1 MKAPLYD
8 LDRAASLDEAVTLL
22 ARDAFFKPIAG
33 GQSLGAMLNLR
44 LARPERLID
53 LDALPA
59 LREAHLTDG
68 GLVLGAMVTHAALED
83 GRVPDVT
90 HGMLA
95 QVARGIAYRAVRN
108 RGTVGGSLCHADP
121 AADWVSAMAAMGATC
136 VLRGAQGERHVPASA
151 FLRSA
156 FEPDVEP
163 AEVLTAVRIPA
174 FGAGARWG
182 YRKHCR
188 KTGEFAMAIVAGLH
202 DPQRGIE
209 RLVFGALD
217 GAPQVIEGAGLLAG
231 LARATAR
238 QDLIASAGL
247 ATPVDRAALHLDLL
261 GSVLT
266 DLGVAHED

>member
-1 MKAPLYD
+1 MKAPDYA
-8 LDRAASLDEAVTLL
+8 LDRASSLAEAVTLL
-22 ARDAFFKPIAG
+22 ARDEFFKPIAG

-44 LARPERLID
+44 LARPERLVD
-53 LDALPA
+53 LDALSA
-59 LREAHLTDG
+59 LRQAQVDDG
-68 GLVLGAMVTHAALED
+68 WLVLGALVTHAALED

-95 QVARGIAYRAVRN
+95 HVARGIAYRAVRN

-121 AADWVSAMAAMGATC
+121 AADWVSAMAAVGAEC
-136 VLRGAQGERHVPASA
+136 VLHGAQGDRQVPAA
-151 FLRSA
+151 TFLRSA
-156 FEPDVEP
+156 FEPDLEP
-163 AEVLTAVRIPA
+163 AEVLAAVRIPA

-188 KTGEFAMAIVAGLH
+188 KTGEFAMAIVSGLN

-217 GAPQVIEGAGLLAG
+217 GAPVVIEGPGLLAG
-231 LARATAR
+231 LARAHAR
-238 QDLIASAGL
+238 RALIDHAGL
-247 ATPVDRAALHLDLL
+247 ADPLDRAALHLDLL

-266 DLGVAHED
+266 DLGVVHED